1 MEVLALLAAVVVS
14 CVIIAGIIY
23 ISIKIE
29 RKITRRNI
37 KKLVRNNDRLS
48 EASRVVCRSREGN
61 VVKLDVLRGE
71 DEKFGELTLTGTSSA
86 FNVRPGKQIV
96 ID

>member
-14 CVIIAGIIY
+14 CVVIAGIIY
-23 ISIKIE
+23 ITMKIE

-37 KKLVRNNDRLS
+37 KKLVKNNDRLS
-48 EASRVVCRSREGN
+48 EANKVICRSREGN

-71 DEKFGELTLTGTSSA
+71 DEKFGELTVTGTASA